1 MLSRRRRRGVAA
13 VAAAVKATAPLR
25 WLVAAA
31 AALLAAAFSL
41 SDGLWR
47 LDNALYDTLVA
58 HWPYPPDSSVVLV
71 AIDDRSLQALGQ
83 WPWPRSTHAR
93 LLDRLS
99 EAGAKRVAL
108 DLVFSE
114 PDQADPD
121 NDARLAAALRR
132 NGNTVLPVTTS
143 SADAGDMPQELLPV
157 PIIARA
163 AAGLAHTDI
172 EIDADGVSR
181 GIYLRAGLGSAHWPA
196 LGVALAGL
204 APPWPG
210 VASEAGQAEDPIPY
224 RWYRNDY
231 VGVRYAGPPGSFPQL
246 SYVDVLE
253 GRVPAQALRGR
264 RVIVGVGA
272 AGLGQR
278 FLTPMSHESWMNGA
292 EYQANVAA
300 MLLGGH
306 AITPLPD
313 AQQAGASALLALLAA
328 LGMTY
333 PVRHRR
339 WPWLALPVTL
349 ALIATGSLL
358 WALASGRWFA
368 PAACLGAV
376 TLVSAGWL
384 GLRVAH
390 WRRQA
395 HRDGLTG
402 LANRHSFELA
412 FRQELA
418 MARRSGK
425 PLTLIVVDIDHF
437 KRYNDTLGHHSGD
450 RALTLVAAAVAR
462 HARRPHDVAAR
473 FGGDEF
479 AMILPDTALP
489 GARGIAEALLE
500 DIRQL
505 TMPGPHGPVP
515 ITATLGVHSTTVGAE
530 TRDRDFFAQ
539 ADAALY
545 RAKTA
550 GRDGYACSSPI

>member
-1 MLSRRRRRGVAA
+1 ML
-13 VAAAVKATAPLR
+13 
-25 WLVAAA
+25 A
-31 AALLAAAFSL
+31 AALGL

-47 LDNALYDTLVA
+47 LDNTLYDTLVT
-58 HWPYPPDSSVVLV
+58 HWRYTPDSTVVLV
-71 AIDDRSLQALGQ
+71 LVDDRSLQALGQ

-99 EAGAKRVAL
+99 EAGVKRVAL
-108 DLVFSE
+108 DLVLSE

-143 SADAGDMPQELLPV
+143 STDAGEMPQELLPV
-157 PIIARA
+157 PAIGRA

-181 GIYLRAGLGSAHWPA
+181 GIYLRAGLGNAHWPA

-210 VASEAGQAEDPIPY
+210 LASDAGQADAMPY
-224 RWYRNDY
+224 RWHRDDY

-264 RVIVGVGA
+264 RVIVGVRA
-272 AGLGQR
+272 TGLGQR

-306 AITPLPD
+306 AITPLSKN
-313 AQQAGASALLALLAA
+313 QQIATSALLALLAV

-333 PVRHRR
+333 SVRQRR
-339 WPWLALPVTL
+339 WPWLALPVML
-349 ALIATGSLL
+349 ALIVAGSLL
-358 WALASGRWFA
+358 CVLTTGRWFA
-368 PAACLGAV
+368 PTACLAAV
-376 TLVSAGWL
+376 TLVSACWL
-384 GLRVAH
+384 GLRIAH

-412 FRQELA
+412 FHQELA
-418 MARRSGK
+418 MAQRSGK
-425 PLTLIVVDIDHF
+425 PLTLIVVDVDHF
-437 KRYNDTLGHHSGD
+437 KRYNDALGHHSGD

-462 HARRPHDVAAR
+462 HARRAHDVAAR

-479 AMILPDTALP
+479 AMILPNTALDD
-489 GARGIAEALLE
+489 ARQIAEALLE
-500 DIRQL
+500 DIRRL
-505 TMPGPHGPVP
+505 TVPGPQGPVP
-515 ITATLGVHSTTVGAE
+515 ITATLGVHSTTVDAD
-530 TRDRDFFAQ
+530 TRQRDFFAQ

-550 GRDGYACSSPI
+550 GRDGYACSTPGQRPAQR

>member
-1 MLSRRRRRGVAA
+1 M
-13 VAAAVKATAPLR
+13 KAPTPLR
-25 WLVAAA
+25 WLAAAA
-31 AALLAAAFSL
+31 AALLAAALGL

-47 LDNALYDTLVA
+47 LDNTLYDTLVT
-58 HWPYPPDSSVVLV
+58 HWRYTPDSTVVLV
-71 AIDDRSLQALGQ
+71 LVDDRSLQALGQ

-99 EAGAKRVAL
+99 EAGVKRVAL
-108 DLVFSE
+108 DLVLSE

-143 SADAGDMPQELLPV
+143 STDAGEMPQELLPV
-157 PIIARA
+157 PAIGRA

-181 GIYLRAGLGSAHWPA
+181 GIYLRAGLGNAHWPA

-210 VASEAGQAEDPIPY
+210 LASDAGQADAMPY
-224 RWYRNDY
+224 RWHRDDY

-272 AGLGQR
+272 TGLGQR

-306 AITPLPD
+306 AITPLSKN
-313 AQQAGASALLALLAA
+313 QQIATSALLALLAV

-333 PVRHRR
+333 SVRQRR
-339 WPWLALPVTL
+339 WPWLALPVML
-349 ALIATGSLL
+349 ALIVAGSLL
-358 WALASGRWFA
+358 YALTTGRWFA
-368 PAACLGAV
+368 PTACLAAV
-376 TLVSAGWL
+376 TLVSACWL
-384 GLRVAH
+384 GLRIAH

-412 FRQELA
+412 FHQELA
-418 MARRSGK
+418 MAQRSGK
-425 PLTLIVVDIDHF
+425 PLTLIVVDVDHF
-437 KRYNDTLGHHSGD
+437 KRYNDALGHHSGD

-462 HARRPHDVAAR
+462 HARRAHDVAAR

-479 AMILPDTALP
+479 AMILPNTALDD
-489 GARGIAEALLE
+489 ARQIAEALLE

-505 TMPGPHGPVP
+505 TVPGPQGPVP
-515 ITATLGVHSTTVGAE
+515 ITATLGVHSTTVDAD
-530 TRDRDFFAQ
+530 TRQRDFFAQ

-550 GRDGYACSSPI
+550 GRDGYACSTPGQRPAQR

>member
-1 MLSRRRRRGVAA
+1 M
-13 VAAAVKATAPLR
+13 KAPTPLR
-25 WLVAAA
+25 WLAAAAA
-31 AALLAAAFSL
+31 AALAAGFGL

-47 LDNALYDTLVA
+47 LDNTLYDTLVT
-58 HWPYPPDSSVVLV
+58 HWRYTPDSSVVLV
-71 AIDDRSLQALGQ
+71 MVDDRSLQALGQ

-99 EAGAKRVAL
+99 EAGVKRVAL
-108 DLVFSE
+108 DLVLSE

-143 SADAGDMPQELLPV
+143 STDAGEMPQELLPV
-157 PIIARA
+157 PAIARA

-181 GIYLRAGLGSAHWPA
+181 GIYLRAGLGNAHWPA

-210 VASEAGQAEDPIPY
+210 LASDAGPAADAMPY
-224 RWYRNDY
+224 RWHRDDY

-272 AGLGQR
+272 TGLGQR

-306 AITPLPD
+306 AITPLSKN
-313 AQQAGASALLALLAA
+313 QQIGTSALLALLAV

-333 PVRHRR
+333 SVRHRR
-339 WPWLALPVTL
+339 WPWLALPVML
-349 ALIATGSLL
+349 ALIVAGSLL
-358 WALASGRWFA
+358 CALASGRWFA
-368 PAACLGAV
+368 PTACLAAV

-384 GLRVAH
+384 GLRIAH
-390 WRRQA
+390 WQRQA

-418 MARRSGK
+418 MAQRSGK

-437 KRYNDTLGHHSGD
+437 KRYNDALGHHSGD

-462 HARRPHDVAAR
+462 HARRAHDVAAR

-479 AMILPDTALP
+479 AMILPDTALDD
-489 GARGIAEALLE
+489 ARQIAEALLE

-505 TMPGPHGPVP
+505 TVPGPQGPVP
-515 ITATLGVHSTTVGAE
+515 ITVTLGVHSTTVDAE
-530 TRDRDFFAQ
+530 TRNRDFFAQ

-550 GRDGYACSSPI
+550 GRDGYACSTPGQSLGKR